1 MIRSF
6 KSKALAELWETGRT
20 PRINAKMHERILRRL
35 DRLDAAE
42 MPGEMNIPGFD
53 FHPLRGFKP
62 TRYSVHVNGPW
73 CITFEFEDGDVCRI
87 DFEQYHWGETVMAH
101 VAKRNPDRCPTHP
114 GALLRE
120 DMIPATGKTKA
131 EIARLLGLSRQ
142 HLYDILRER
151 KPVSP
156 AVAVRLGK
164 LFGDGTGVW
173 VRMQAT
179 YDTWH
184 AEREEDVSGIPTL
197 RPRAA

>member
-73 CITFEFEDGDVCRI
+73 CITFEFEGGDVCRI
-87 DFEQYHWGETVMAH
+87 DFEQYH
-101 VAKRNPDRCPTHP
+101 
-114 GALLRE
+114 
-120 DMIPATGKTKA
+120 
-131 EIARLLGLSRQ
+131 
-142 HLYDILRER
+142 
-151 KPVSP
+151 
-156 AVAVRLGK
+156 
-164 LFGDGTGVW
+164 
-173 VRMQAT
+173 
-179 YDTWH
+179 
-184 AEREEDVSGIPTL
+184 
-197 RPRAA
+197 